1 MRKYEI
7 MYIIRPNIEDEAK
20 KALVERFNTILTENG
35 AEIAESKEW
44 GKRRLAYEI
53 NDFRDGYYQ
62 LMKVNAEAA
71 AVQEFDRLAK
81 ISEDIIRHIVLK
93 KKNKTDINYFQ
104 FYCFTET

>member
-20 KALVERFNTILTENG
+20 KALTERFSGILSDNG
-35 AEIAESKEW
+35 AEISEAKDW

-62 LMKVNAEAA
+62 LVKVNAEPA
-71 AVQEFDRLAK
+71 AVEEFSRLAK
-81 ISEDIIRHIVLK
+81 ISEDIIRHIV
-93 KKNKTDINYFQ
+93 IR
-104 FYCFTET
+104 EEE